1 MVREN
6 AVEKRLVD
14 GVKRLGGKAL
24 KFIPTACKGMPDRL
38 VLLPAGR
45 AIWVELKADGGVLSP
60 MQVKRLDELEAL
72 GFDTYV
78 LEGAGMVEEFLKGIS
93 NGSI

>member
-1 MVREN
+1 MREN

-14 GVKRLGGKAL
+14 GVKKRGGKAL

-38 VLLPAGR
+38 VLLPGGR
-45 AIWVELKADGGVLSP
+45 VIWVELKADDGVLSP
-60 MQVKRLDELEAL
+60 MQRKRQDELEAL
-72 GFDTYV
+72 GFDVYV
-78 LEGAGMVEEFLKGIS
+78 LQGTGMVEEFLKGIG